1 MARIGPDHI
10 DAVLDAAK
18 AWRERCFEDD
28 GSLFGEEKLW
38 TLDNVQEL
46 KHHFLGDQ
54 IKTRD
59 EFFNR
64 LEEQLKVASPQVK
77 RLAAE
82 AVWFL
87 FLYLREKPE
96 MKRNY
101 IQRVWEWSGSSL
113 PDSDH
118 LNDRVLMGIGPPDPG
133 PIYKIFYRELEFLL
147 RMLERWK
154 SEPQKSKLITEDTP
168 WKFVAWIDE
177 IDNSE
182 WRQVRH
188 AILYFL
194 FPDHLERSVSFIH
207 KRWIV
212 EAFQDRLPEELNN
225 IVANDE
231 HSYADRDRAIYELR
245 KSLEKERG
253 EKIDFYHPS
262 LKKLWWQNPQEPE
275 RQQPDMPDES
285 LENPDNRLVKERAQV
300 IENIWR
306 YQTELDKGSDSANYL
321 VERMRDTRHWYAVEL
336 DGRWLFAPSKF
347 IGYVD
352 NNTEDYKST
361 GRDGRKT
368 EKRLKQW
375 SDEDVDDKLRPALL
389 QFYGQHGHSILK
401 RGAEIHVLK
410 RHEPSHVS
418 LNTILYGPPGTG
430 KTYRHRRRC
439 VEICDGLEEWSDKY
453 IRERYKELVDKGR
466 VEFVT
471 FHQSYGYEEFVEG
484 LRPETGSDED
494 TESGAGFRLEPVDG
508 VLKRISE
515 RARKTSGRTDASFDL
530 AERQI
535 FKMGLGIPRIEN
547 HIFDECITNNYVL
560 LGWGGEIDWSDRC
573 YDNIDNILARW
584 QEEYP
589 ESKTQAINIQSIK
602 SFRNRMRKGDIVI
615 VPASGERFRAVG
627 EVTGDYEFY
636 KRDEGNYPHRRSV
649 HWHWHDEKG
658 MPVSDIYDG
667 VLTPR
672 TIYQLS
678 QKRIK
683 TERLT
688 RYTSPVADS
697 SHRLPH
703 VLVIDEIN
711 RANVSK
717 VLGELVTLLEEDKRE
732 GAPNEV
738 PVTLPYSEESFTLP
752 ANLHILGTMN
762 TADRSIA
769 LLDTALR
776 RRFEFE
782 ELLPRPEL
790 LKEVKVDGIDDL
802 PDVLRVINK
811 RLEWLLDRDH
821 LIGHAWFMG
830 AENREAVDRVMRH
843 KIIPL
848 IAEYF
853 HDDWNKVRA
862 VLGGTDDF
870 VRREPLDPLPGF
882 DDDTDEKRYSWRVQ
896 GSFEAGAYNR
906 LISGKPP
913 DEEAKG

>member
-1 MARIGPDHI
+1 MARWISPDHDI
-10 DAVLDAAK
+10 KAVLDAAK

-154 SEPQKSKLITEDTP
+154 SEPQKSRLITEDTP
-168 WKFVAWIDE
+168 WKFVAWLDE

-225 IVANDE
+225 IVVNDE

-262 LKKLWWQNPQEPE
+262 LKKLWWQNPQESE
-275 RQQPDMPDES
+275 RS
-285 LENPDNRLVKERAQV
+285 HPDNRLVNELAEV
-300 IENIWR
+300 IENIRR
-306 YQTELDKGSDSANYL
+306 YQTELDKGSDSAREL
-321 VERMRDTRHWYAVEL
+321 VKRMATAPQWYAVKL

-347 IGYVD
+347 IGYRD
-352 NNTEDYKST
+352 NNAEDYIQNA
-361 GRDGRKT
+361 RKGWSGGET
-368 EKRLKQW
+368 EKRLKRW
-375 SDEDVDDKLRPALL
+375 FDKVDLPDVDAELRPALRGFHEE
-389 QFYGQHGHSILK
+389 QK
-401 RGAEIHVLK
+401 RSLNKGAKIHVLK
-410 RHEPSHVS
+410 ETYANDAPVDGEERRDRNSGEPERRPQT

-430 KTYRHRRRC
+430 KTYATARRC
-439 VEICDGLEEWSDKY
+439 VEICDREDQSDKDV
-453 IRERYKELVDKGR
+453 RERYEELVKEGR
-466 VEFVT
+466 IEFVT

-484 LRPETGSDED
+484 LRPETGE
-494 TESGAGFRLEPVDG
+494 GAGFRLVTKDG
-508 VLKRISE
+508 VLKRIAE
-515 RARKTSGRTDASFDL
+515 RAR
-530 AERQI
+530 
-535 FKMGLGIPRIEN
+535 
-547 HIFDECITNNYVL
+547 
-560 LGWGGEIDWSDRC
+560 
-573 YDNIDNILARW
+573 
-584 QEEYP
+584 
-589 ESKTQAINIQSIK
+589 
-602 SFRNRMRKGDIVI
+602 
-615 VPASGERFRAVG
+615 
-627 EVTGDYEFY
+627 
-636 KRDEGNYPHRRSV
+636 
-649 HWHWHDEKG
+649 
-658 MPVSDIYDG
+658 
-667 VLTPR
+667 
-672 TIYQLS
+672 
-678 QKRIK
+678 
-683 TERLT
+683 
-688 RYTSPVADS
+688 S
-697 SHRLPH
+697 SEAGLPH

-732 GAPNEV
+732 GRPNKV
-738 PVTLPYSEESFTLP
+738 TVTLPYSGDPFTLP

-776 RRFEFE
+776 RRFEFK
-782 ELLPRPEL
+782 ELRPRPKL
-790 LKEVKVDGIDDL
+790 LKEVGGIDL
-802 PDVLRVINK
+802 PAVLRNINK

-821 LIGHAWFMG
+821 LIGHAWLMG
-830 AENREAVDRVMRH
+830 AKTKEDVDHAMRH
-843 KIIPL
+843 RIIPL

-870 VRREPLDPLPGF
+870 VSREPLSPPPGL
-882 DDDTDEKRYSWRVQ
+882 DDDTGEDRYRWTVQDDFTDE
-896 GSFEAGAYNR
+896 AYRR
-906 LISGKPP
+906 LIAGEGEEGAPP
-913 DEEAKG
+913 SP